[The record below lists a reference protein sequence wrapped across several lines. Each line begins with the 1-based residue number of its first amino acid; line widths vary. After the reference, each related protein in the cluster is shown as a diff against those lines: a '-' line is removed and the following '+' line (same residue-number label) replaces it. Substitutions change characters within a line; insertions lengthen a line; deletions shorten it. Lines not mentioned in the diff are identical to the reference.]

1 MDLSSLKV
9 KSDYEFKLDNFEGPL
24 DLLLHLIKEAKI
36 DIREIF
42 VSKITE
48 QYLKYMEQLEDIDVE
63 KATDFLDMAA
73 TLVEIKSDSLL
84 PKIEEVLPEDEDP
97 KEKFFRMVE
106 EYKMLREASEEL
118 KVIENV
124 DRFYKEPDR
133 SVGDVRVVFKD
144 FTLDGLL
151 DAFSKMLLRLN
162 EKKRVVEPKE
172 IKKDPFTVAQKYA
185 YIKESLFARKQI
197 SFFDLFAEDYEKSEV
212 ITTFQALLEIL
223 KSQIAT
229 CTQYGVFEDITI
241 MLREDA
247 KTAAEEPQLFEENQ
261 GKGDGE

>member
-36 DIREIF
+36 DIRDIF
-42 VSKITE
+42 VSQITE
-48 QYLKYMEQLEDIDVE
+48 QYLKYMEQIDDIDVE

-84 PKIEEVLPEDEDP
+84 PKIEEVMPDEEDP

-106 EYKMLREASEEL
+106 EYKMLREASEDL

-172 IKKDPFTVAQKYA
+172 IRKDPFTVAQKYA
-185 YIKESLFARKQI
+185 YIKECLFARKQI
-197 SFFDLFAEDYEKSEV
+197 SFFDLFEEDYEKSEV

-241 MLREDA
+241 VLRDDA
-247 KTAAEEPQLFEENQ
+247 AEAAEEPQLFEEDRA
-261 GKGDGE
+261 KSDEE